1 MPTPVSFQKNF
12 ILWVDD
18 IPKNNSKYVAEIA
31 SEETEV
37 VQLTSTQMAMKWTS
51 EFGWLLNWMDV
62 KFKVISD
69 MVRVEAGVNNYEAGI
84 DLLEHFYNI
93 EGYSTQ
99 ILIFCQDC

>member
-1 MPTPVSFQKNF
+1 
-12 ILWVDD
+12 
-18 IPKNNSKYVAEIA
+18 
-31 SEETEV
+31 
-37 VQLTSTQMAMKWTS
+37 MAMKWTS

-84 DLLEHFYNI
+84 DLLERFYNI

-99 ILIFCQDC
+99 ILIFCSDYKKA